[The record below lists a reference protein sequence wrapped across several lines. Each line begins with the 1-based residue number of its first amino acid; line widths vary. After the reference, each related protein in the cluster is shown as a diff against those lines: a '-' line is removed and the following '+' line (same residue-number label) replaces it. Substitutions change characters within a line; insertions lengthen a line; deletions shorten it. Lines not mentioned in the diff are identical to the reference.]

1 MHRIVAVC
9 VCLVLFVLWFA
20 GCQEENAYTPTGEF
34 YMKTSPSR
42 GYGGVAEVISLEAEH
57 KTYEGTGDITLAMTV
72 GLGHLPSKGSHSND
86 KQETF
91 YVLYKIIASPW
102 QADKESA
109 WEKKVEYTDS
119 WYDSK
124 YDSTEQV
131 NRPFLIFPH
140 YGEFYPLYKENVDIV
155 FPVMHGK
162 NGEDGTIQGLL
173 DMADIPYV
181 GCTTMA
187 SSLTMDKE
195 KTKQVLEAAGI
206 PVVPYICM
214 KRCDLNDSHRYDEIF
229 QRCID
234 DLGFPLFIKPCCAGS
249 SNGANKA
256 KTPKEL
262 SFYLMEA
269 FSWDDKVLIEKAIN
283 AREVECS
290 VTGNSTTANPNNADE
305 VVKAYIP
312 GEIVPTHTFYD
323 FDAKYNDPNGAAL
336 RIPADLSTDLIETI
350 RSTAVKT
357 FKTLDCSGLSRVDFF
372 IDKDTNAIY
381 LNEVNTLPGFTPI
394 SMFPKMCE
402 KAGLEFEKLTELLI
416 NEALL
421 RFESKSQLITAR

>member
-1 MHRIVAVC
+1 
-9 VCLVLFVLWFA
+9 
-20 GCQEENAYTPTGEF
+20 
-34 YMKTSPSR
+34 MKIALI
-42 GYGGVAEVISLEAEH
+42 YGGRSGEHEISLVSAAAIARGLAKNNDVVLIGITPKGKWFLQDEAELNR
-57 KTYEGTGDITLAMTV
+57 ITSDTKASFKITEDQSKAV
-72 GLGHLPSKGSHSND
+72 YVVPGAGKNCFRTPS
-86 KQETF
+86 
-91 YVLYKIIASPW
+91 
-102 QADKESA
+102 
-109 WEKKVEYTDS
+109 
-119 WYDSK
+119 
-124 YDSTEQV
+124 EQLEIDV
-131 NRPFLIFPH
+131 
-140 YGEFYPLYKENVDIV
+140 V
-155 FPVMHGK
+155 FPALHGTY
-162 NGEDGTIQGLL
+162 GEDGTIQGLL

-323 FDAKYNDPNGAAL
+323 FDAK
-336 RIPADLSTDLIETI
+336 
-350 RSTAVKT
+350 
-357 FKTLDCSGLSRVDFF
+357 
-372 IDKDTNAIY
+372 
-381 LNEVNTLPGFTPI
+381 
-394 SMFPKMCE
+394 
-402 KAGLEFEKLTELLI
+402 
-416 NEALL
+416 
-421 RFESKSQLITAR
+421 